1 MKRRWRSSPP
11 GEVPIPGTPTAFHHS
26 AQGCRSRAA
35 AEATLGSRSKM
46 SMNPNGVPSVRTTRD
61 FAGGMQPR
69 WGCFDLL
76 AGSQGSSFL
85 APLGQRPRKDEEKD
99 RGLKARS
106 MHGTDTVSDGTGFQP
121 FVFSMSATQ
130 GVALGWYVAGPLAL
144 SIALWPYASPFGP
157 GHRPLALGIA
167 ALSKTPS
174 APHAACCLI
183 SSRSFSLDEIV

>member
-11 GEVPIPGTPTAFHHS
+11 GEIPIPGTPTAFHHS
-26 AQGCRSRAA
+26 APGCRSRAA

-76 AGSQGSSFL
+76 TGSQGSSFL
-85 APLGQRPRKDEEKD
+85 ATLGQRPRKDEEK
-99 RGLKARS
+99 ARS
-106 MHGTDTVSDGTGFQP
+106 RHGYSERWDG
-121 FVFSMSATQ
+121 
-130 GVALGWYVAGPLAL
+130 L
-144 SIALWPYASPFGP
+144 SALWFFNVSNPGRCPGLVCGRAFGP